1 MILFPICSLLLGFF
15 LFTPWWGLIYLL
27 GLACWSMKSW
37 QPLHCTASLWRMWE
51 ISEKHGHICV
61 FLCSHPVGLHPNAE
75 LQRIHWLDG
84 EGSHGW
90 QLQRRKVKGLQ
101 CKACLHGDGGEMK
114 VVKEEWSELQT
125 RCSRAFSLPSSVHI
139 HEGEICLFV
148 CFRVICLYFV
158 DVTEERGKMGA
169 WCAGRHMHALVLV
182 WCPGVKY
189 LSISRLTVSKHE
201 AFGDPCYLLSFPSSS
216 IKDVAI

>member
-15 LFTPWWGLIYLL
+15 LFTPWWGLISLL

-139 HEGEICLFV
+139 HEGEICLFPSDLFVFWCYWREREDGGMMCWEAHACPSPSVMPWSEIFVHLQANSVQAWGFWGPLLFVIV
-148 CFRVICLYFV
+148 CTFF
-158 DVTEERGKMGA
+158 
-169 WCAGRHMHALVLV
+169 HH
-182 WCPGVKY
+182 
-189 LSISRLTVSKHE
+189 HQ
-201 AFGDPCYLLSFPSSS
+201 
-216 IKDVAI
+216 